1 MYFPKLSEPPQKRV
15 TVDRFLGLDRR
26 RRASEG
32 ALAAME
38 NLTGAHYP
46 ALAVRCRRSAAGTAV
61 KPGGL
66 TAKDALIWVDG
77 TALYVGGIKTGLV
90 LTEGLKQ
97 LVSMGAYLV
106 IWPDKKYINTKD
118 LTDFGSLERRYES
131 TGTVTLRLCR
141 ADGTD
146 FGDWQAGDSAPE
158 GAQSGALWVDT
169 AAQTPV
175 LRRFDG
181 ESWSAVD
188 GVCVEIRAAGIG
200 EGFQAGDGV
209 EIDGCADERMNGS
222 FLLERA
228 ESGAIVVPGI
238 LTQTVSQTETLTV
251 SRSVPEMDYVI
262 ECGNRLW
269 GCKYGLVD
277 GETVNEIYASKLG
290 DFKNWNCFAG
300 LSTDSYAAARGSDG
314 PFTGAADYL
323 GSPIFFKEDC
333 LERVYPSA
341 SGAHQIV
348 TTRCS
353 GVRRGD
359 WRSVQVVDGK
369 LYYHS
374 AGGVC
379 VFDGS
384 LPVVVSQVLGE
395 ERYTD
400 AAAGSLDGRYYLSAK
415 GADGA
420 WVLLVYDARR
430 GLWHAESGVEAV
442 GFTRAGKSLY
452 ALSADGTL
460 WDLTGHD
467 GTQEECV
474 SWMGESGDLGLSS
487 PENRYLQRLDLRM
500 ALESGS
506 GVRLY
511 VSYDGGASWELRG
524 SMQAAGRVQDCL
536 LHVRPRRAKQLRL
549 RLTGEGGMVL
559 YSVSAVYEKG
569 SDGP

>member
-1 MYFPKLSEPPQKRV
+1 M
-15 TVDRFLGLDRR
+15 
-26 RRASEG
+26 RA
-32 ALAAME
+32 
-38 NLTGAHYP
+38 P
-46 ALAVRCRRSAAGTAV
+46 
-61 KPGGL
+61 
-66 TAKDALIWVDG
+66 
-77 TALYVGGIKTGLV
+77 
-90 LTEGLKQ
+90 
-97 LVSMGAYLV
+97 
-106 IWPDKKYINTKD
+106 
-118 LTDFGSLERRYES
+118 
-131 TGTVTLRLCR
+131 GTVTLRLCR

-146 FGDWQAGDSAPE
+146 FGELGGGRQRAGGRAE
-158 GAQSGALWVDT
+158 RGALGRHGCAD
-169 AAQTPV
+169 APCCGA
-175 LRRFDG
+175 LNG

-353 GVRRGD
+353 GVRPG
-359 WRSVQVVDGK
+359 
-369 LYYHS
+369 
-374 AGGVC
+374 
-379 VFDGS
+379 
-384 LPVVVSQVLGE
+384 
-395 ERYTD
+395 
-400 AAAGSLDGRYYLSAK
+400 
-415 GADGA
+415 
-420 WVLLVYDARR
+420 
-430 GLWHAESGVEAV
+430 
-442 GFTRAGKSLY
+442 
-452 ALSADGTL
+452 
-460 WDLTGHD
+460 
-467 GTQEECV
+467 
-474 SWMGESGDLGLSS
+474 
-487 PENRYLQRLDLRM
+487 
-500 ALESGS
+500 
-506 GVRLY
+506 
-511 VSYDGGASWELRG
+511 
-524 SMQAAGRVQDCL
+524 
-536 LHVRPRRAKQLRL
+536 
-549 RLTGEGGMVL
+549 
-559 YSVSAVYEKG
+559 
-569 SDGP
+569 

>member
-1 MYFPKLSEPPQKRV
+1 M
-15 TVDRFLGLDRR
+15 
-26 RRASEG
+26 
-32 ALAAME
+32 
-38 NLTGAHYP
+38 
-46 ALAVRCRRSAAGTAV
+46 
-61 KPGGL
+61 
-66 TAKDALIWVDG
+66 
-77 TALYVGGIKTGLV
+77 
-90 LTEGLKQ
+90 
-97 LVSMGAYLV
+97 
-106 IWPDKKYINTKD
+106 
-118 LTDFGSLERRYES
+118 
-131 TGTVTLRLCR
+131 
-141 ADGTD
+141 
-146 FGDWQAGDSAPE
+146 
-158 GAQSGALWVDT
+158 
-169 AAQTPV
+169 
-175 LRRFDG
+175 
-181 ESWSAVD
+181 
-188 GVCVEIRAAGIG
+188 
-200 EGFQAGDGV
+200 
-209 EIDGCADERMNGS
+209 
-222 FLLERA
+222 
-228 ESGAIVVPGI
+228 
-238 LTQTVSQTETLTV
+238 
-251 SRSVPEMDYVI
+251 I

-430 GLWHAESGVEAV
+430 GLWHAESGVQAV
-442 GFTRAGKSLY
+442 GFTRAGESLY

-487 PENRYLQRLDLRM
+487 PENQYLQRLDLRM

>member
-46 ALAVRCRRSAAGTAV
+46 ALAVRSRRSAVGTAV

-118 LTDFGSLERRYES
+118 LTDFGSLERSYES

-146 FGDWQAGDSAPE
+146 FGDWQAGGSAPE

-369 LYYHS
+369 LYFSTGDSAAYFDLS
-374 AGGVC
+374 AGTFTALEDLPQRLEALFPGAERAENTAGGGVFPAEPMGATEE
-379 VFDGS
+379 VAIFAFLYEGRNVWVALRDD
-384 LPVVVSQVLGE
+384 QVLGVLE
-395 ERYTD
+395 Q
-400 AAAGSLDGRYYLSAK
+400 SLENNTITCYDSAFQQT
-415 GADGA
+415 
-420 WVLLVYDARR
+420 
-430 GLWHAESGVEAV
+430 SQVELP
-442 GFTRAGKSLY
+442 FSLY
-452 ALSADGTL
+452 
-460 WDLTGHD
+460 
-467 GTQEECV
+467 
-474 SWMGESGDLGLSS
+474 
-487 PENRYLQRLDLRM
+487 NLQP
-500 ALESGS
+500 
-506 GVRLY
+506 
-511 VSYDGGASWELRG
+511 
-524 SMQAAGRVQDCL
+524 QA
-536 LHVRPRRAKQLRL
+536 
-549 RLTGEGGMVL
+549 
-559 YSVSAVYEKG
+559 SVS
-569 SDGP
+569 PFPL